1 MKKALIVGT
10 LALSALGFSSS
21 AEAAP
26 KKANLDINRI
36 GNISTMSSCNVLYCD
51 SKSGSG
57 RVYYD
62 FRYFGSEDSTLRI
75 NIQNSGKK
83 AFTIKVTN
91 PDGFVM
97 TSGIT
102 VDPGENLTY
111 SFVANSHGIYQ
122 VRLDNDDGSNISS
135 SLRVRAL

>member
-1 MKKALIVGT
+1 MKKAILVGT
-10 LALSALGFSSS
+10 LALSALGFGSS

-26 KKANLDINRI
+26 QKANLDINKN

-75 NIQNSGKK
+75 NVQNSGKK
-83 AFTIKVTN
+83 AFTLRITN

-97 TSGIT
+97 TSGLT
-102 VDPGENLTY
+102 VTPGENLTI
-111 SFVANSHGIYQ
+111 SFVANSYGLYQ
-122 VRLDNDDGSNISS
+122 IRLDNDDGSNISS
-135 SLRVRAL
+135 SVRVRAL